1 VPIHAAA
8 PMSRMTAVALAHRQR
23 ERHLGGDLVNA
34 HVGVA
39 DLASFAK
46 ATPTPTPLSQGD
58 ALAVVDYQRSVAA
71 SAARQAALAPSCRA
85 RSL

>member
-1 VPIHAAA
+1 
-8 PMSRMTAVALAHRQR
+8 MSRMTAVALAHRQR

-58 ALAVVDYQRSVAA
+58 ALAVVDY
-71 SAARQAALAPSCRA
+71 
-85 RSL
+85 